1 MMKTIIYIVLI
12 GTILALI
19 AGGTHL
25 WRVNQRNKKEM
36 APYAGD
42 PITLKNTF
50 GKTLVIY
57 YSLSGH
63 TKQIAEIIQDKTNA
77 DIYEIKTVD
86 KIDTTPW
93 FALTVRSQN
102 KSGQYPAIIDTMPDL
117 SQYDTIFFGAPVWW
131 YTLATPAKTFLT
143 KFDFQNKRVAPFS
156 TQGSNYGSYF
166 TDFNHMAKNAQ
177 LLPSASF
184 NNLGSEYDA
193 AVANKITVWLNSF
206 PAYKK

>member
-1 MMKTIIYIVLI
+1 MFKTIVYIIII
-12 GTILALI
+12 GIILSLI
-19 AGGTHL
+19 AGGIHL
-25 WRVNQRNKKEM
+25 WRVNQKNKAEM
-36 APYAGD
+36 APYNGA
-42 PITLKNTF
+42 PIALKNTF

-63 TKQIAEIIQDKTNA
+63 TKQIAEIIKEKTNA
-77 DIYEIKTVD
+77 DIYEIKTVA

-102 KSGQYPAIIDTMPDL
+102 KSGKYPAITEPLPNL

-131 YTLATPAKTFLT
+131 YTLATPAKTFLS
-143 KFDFQNKRVAPFS
+143 KADFQNKRVAPFS
-156 TQGSNYGSYF
+156 TQGSNFGTYF

-206 PAYKK
+206 PAYKE

>member
-1 MMKTIIYIVLI
+1 MLKTIIYILIIAIVLI
-12 GTILALI
+12 LI
-19 AGGTHL
+19 ASGFHL
-25 WRVNQRNKKEM
+25 WRVHQKNQKEM
-36 APYAGD
+36 AAYEGA
-42 PITLKNTF
+42 PIAIKNTF

-63 TKQIAEIIQDKTNA
+63 TKQIAEIIQNKTNA
-77 DIYEIKTVD
+77 DIYEIKTVE

-93 FALTVRSQN
+93 FALTVHSQN
-102 KSGQYPAIIDTMPDL
+102 KTGKYPAITKPLPDL

-131 YTLATPAKTFLT
+131 YTLATPAKTFLSQV
-143 KFDFQNKRVAPFS
+143 DFQNKRVAPFS
-156 TQGSNYGSYF
+156 TQGSNFGTYF

-184 NNLGSEYDA
+184 NNLSSKYDA
-193 AVANKITVWLNSF
+193 AVANKISVWLNSF

>member
-1 MMKTIIYIVLI
+1 MLKTIIYILIIAIVLI
-12 GTILALI
+12 LI
-19 AGGTHL
+19 ASGFHL
-25 WRVNQRNKKEM
+25 WRVHQKNQKEM
-36 APYAGD
+36 AAYEGA
-42 PITLKNTF
+42 PIAIKNTF

-63 TKQIAEIIQDKTNA
+63 TKQIAEIIQNKTNA
-77 DIYEIKTVD
+77 DIYEIQTVE

-102 KSGQYPAIIDTMPDL
+102 KTGKYPAITKPLPDL

-131 YTLATPAKTFLT
+131 YTLATPAKTFLSQV
-143 KFDFQNKRVAPFS
+143 DFQNKRVAPFS